1 MPDHGVAGVMQWTM
15 RLEAR
20 TSTGEVRTTE
30 LVTFSRPA
38 VVGTLAEVGLMLSE
52 TKTLLAK
59 LQASMLCGQVA
70 EYAAHHRACA
80 ACRVLQPLKDRRTRR
95 LQTLFGTVEVEAP
108 QFKLCGCR
116 QPAPMAEATVTPVC
130 ALLTARCTPELERVQ
145 AELGARSSFRDGAR
159 ILESLLP
166 VSPANHES
174 LRARTH
180 AVALQLEAA
189 DQQAAAKVTAV
200 RGERDKDAA
209 ADDHRPVV
217 MLDGAYIRAVPGHQV
232 RNFEAICG
240 KVEHE
245 GHAIRR
251 FALVRNVAEQP
262 HALLRAALL
271 DQSWREGEAVTA
283 ISDGDPALP
292 ALVRSATGGPVEPIL
307 DWFHLSM
314 RVHHVEQVM
323 GGLCALDPPPSAPLD
338 HVQIDVERLRHLLW
352 TGRHEKACK
361 ALSRITSWAKDA
373 SVLNNPATE
382 AGARRLVARCKELQ
396 SYIDNNKGALID
408 YGERH
413 RAGKPISTSRAE
425 GTVSQRV
432 SARMNKRQQMR
443 WSPRGAHRVLQVR
456 AAVLDGRFGH
466 PAIQLAA

>member
-1 MPDHGVAGVMQWTM
+1 MQWTV

-20 TSTGEVRTTE
+20 TSAGEVTTTE
-30 LVTFSRPA
+30 LATFSRPG
-38 VVGTLAEVGLMLSE
+38 VVSTFAEIGLVLAE

-70 EYAAHHRACA
+70 AYAAHHRVCSE
-80 ACRVLQPLKDRRTRR
+80 CGVLQPFKDRRTRR

-108 QFKLCGCR
+108 RFKLCRCR
-116 QPAPMAEATVTPVC
+116 LTTPLAEAATVSPVC
-130 ALLTARCTPELERVQ
+130 VLLTARCTPELERVQ
-145 AELGARSSFRDGAR
+145 AELGARTSFRDGAR

-166 VSPANHES
+166 VSQANHES
-174 LRARTH
+174 LRTRTH

-189 DQQAAAKVTAV
+189 DRQAAVEVVAV
-200 RGERDKDAA
+200 RGAPAQVAA
-209 ADDHRPVV
+209 ADASRPVV

-240 KVEHE
+240 KVERE
-245 GHAIRR
+245 GRATRR
-251 FALVRNVAEQP
+251 FALVRSVAEQP
-262 HALLRAALL
+262 HALLRAALQ
-271 DQSWREGEAVTA
+271 DQGWREVDAVTA

-323 GGLCALDPPPSAPLD
+323 GGLCALEPPLVPPD
-338 HVQIDVERLRHLLW
+338 HAQIDVERLRHLLW
-352 TGRHEKACK
+352 NGHHEKACE
-361 ALSRITSWAKDA
+361 ALGRIASWAKDT
-373 SVLNNPATE
+373 SELNDPAMG
-382 AGARRLVARCKELQ
+382 AGVKRLVARCTELRA
-396 SYIDNNKGALID
+396 YVETNAGALID
-408 YGERH
+408 YGQRH

-425 GTVSQRV
+425 GSVNQLV